1 MNARWIRHCV
11 AASIAASVV
20 ALAPSTALAQDE
32 LTKAKGYYQ
41 SADYEAALQLLDSLK
56 GRASNTEAAA
66 YRVFCLIALG
76 RKDEARDVFEK
87 ASQRYPGST
96 EIKEQLEKLQQ
107 K

>member
-1 MNARWIRHCV
+1 V
-11 AASIAASVV
+11 
-20 ALAPSTALAQDE
+20 
-32 LTKAKGYYQ
+32 
-41 SADYEAALQLLDSLK
+41 
-56 GRASNTEAAA
+56 
-66 YRVFCLIALG
+66 ALG